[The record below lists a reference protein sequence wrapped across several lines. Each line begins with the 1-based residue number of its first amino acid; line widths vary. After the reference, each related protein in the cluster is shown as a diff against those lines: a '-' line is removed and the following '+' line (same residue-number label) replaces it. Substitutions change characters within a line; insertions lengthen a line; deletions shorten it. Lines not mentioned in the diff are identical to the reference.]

1 MSVSCLPLVGTR
13 VKQPETFPY
22 FAIFLYILIDLY
34 PEGSQRFLSLIFRLM
49 NVLDQP
55 DHVTTDQTNI
65 EGQGEEN
72 LRNTDS

>member
-1 MSVSCLPLVGTR
+1 
-13 VKQPETFPY
+13 
-22 FAIFLYILIDLY
+22 
-34 PEGSQRFLSLIFRLM
+34 M

-72 LRNTDS
+72 LRNTDSWKFKGKWNIFADVKASV